1 MEATEAVQNWRNLS
15 DFIFARVSGADKSS
29 LSESDYYLLN
39 KEGNNIIKNIAIDEL
54 FAETKKIMN
63 LNILEKDVDF
73 SFFDKVPNLWSVYY
87 KGAEGILASE

>member
-1 MEATEAVQNWRNLS
+1 MKATEAVQNWRNLS

-29 LSESDYYLLN
+29 LSESDYELLN
-39 KEGNNIIKNIAIDEL
+39 KEGNHVIKNITIDEL

-87 KGAEGILASE
+87 KGAEGVLASE